1 MMNLNDFVS
10 YAVVQDAFGDNL
22 EARHAITRSRDTFAD
37 FVHAL
42 RHRSP
47 AQNEFLVTVMR
58 RTDTA
63 LVPVGILVEKIADGQ
78 VEGNEVPNFL
88 VKTRANPVVCREEH
102 VVDWRY
108 VDTFELVG
116 GHLYR
121 NIFNKQPEAV
131 QIAIGEKQLFLMDW
145 YKPMEVSFRDLCRD
159 IANLRYE
166 GVQRALRDHP
176 ELARKKAY
184 AVVPGPEPLGSRL
197 RPHTVATY
205 AARFADSRMMVLL
218 HELKAFPGI
227 TERGLLLEEAV
238 SQGNADT
245 ALALLELGLDIEGGA
260 EEEWW
265 PLWCA
270 VRWDR
275 EAMVAILLAKGADP
289 NRRDEVGRTPLFT
302 CRSVEIAR
310 RLLAAGASPDVCD
323 QEGMALI
330 EHHAIHGRVD
340 LVDILNMAAE
350 NPMREVRVG
359 LSEQE
364 IRQRGREALRS
375 HFSTHDPAHLTEM
388 ELMNATDYGYVL
400 PVRRL
405 PIP

>member
-1 MMNLNDFVS
+1 MNLQEFVS
-10 YAVVQDAFGDNL
+10 YAVVQDAFGDNF
-22 EARHAITRSRDTFAD
+22 EASQAITRSRETFAE

-42 RHRSP
+42 RHRAP

-58 RTDTA
+58 RMDTG
-63 LVPVGILVEKIADGQ
+63 LVPVGILVERIADGQ
-78 VEGNEVPNFL
+78 VEGNEVPNLL

-121 NIFNKQPEAV
+121 NIFNKQPDAI

-145 YKPMEVSFRDLCRD
+145 YEPMEVSFRDLCRD

-166 GVQRALRDHP
+166 RVQRVLRDHP

-184 AVVPGPEPLGSRL
+184 AVVPGPAALRTRL

-205 AARFADSRMMVLL
+205 AARFADSRMMLLL
-218 HELKAFPGI
+218 HELKAFPGM
-227 TERGLLLEEAV
+227 TERGLLLEEAA
-238 SQGNADT
+238 SQGNTDT
-245 ALALLELGLDIEGGA
+245 ASALLELGFDVEGGA
-260 EEEWW
+260 EGEWW

-289 NRRDEVGRTPLFT
+289 NRRDHVGRTPLFT
-302 CRSVEIAR
+302 CRSVGIAR
-310 RLLAAGASPDVCD
+310 RLLAAGASADVCD

-330 EHHAIHGRVD
+330 KHHAIHGRVD
-340 LVDILNMAAE
+340 LVDILNRAAE
-350 NPMREVRVG
+350 DPMRDVPVG
-359 LSEQE
+359 ASEEE
-364 IRQRGREALRS
+364 IRQRGREALRN
-375 HFSTHDPAHLTEM
+375 HFSTHDPAHLREI
-388 ELMNATDYGYVL
+388 ELMHATDYGYVL

-405 PIP
+405 RIP